1 MPLCSSH
8 PPRRRDR
15 EVLALG
21 VVLLGA
27 LAPGARGQEAAPARG
42 AVTTSR
48 PVPEGLNFAN
58 GLFRERQYA
67 LAADEYERF
76 LRGAPDPA
84 DAVEARYGLAN
95 ARLFLSQYKDAR
107 RQFEEFLKDAP
118 RHPNAPT
125 AQFRVGET
133 SYMLG
138 DLAAARAALEA
149 FTAAQPGHRHLDTA
163 WPYLGDVCFGLGDLA
178 GARRAYEQ
186 ALAAHPDGRLAD
198 RARLGL
204 GRTLAALKE
213 TDAALKTL
221 TELAEKDGPAFAD
234 KARYQ
239 LGQVQLGAGRAAEA
253 VAAFEAL
260 ERATPQ
266 SPLIP
271 EARLGRAEA
280 LARLGRR
287 DEADAL
293 LRPLIAEAPRSL
305 AAGAA
310 YALGLSQLQ
319 RGQAAEARATFD
331 DALTRLPGA
340 ANAPAL
346 LFRSAEAAQKEGR
359 LDDARARF
367 HRMVQ
372 TYPTDPWADDALLLA
387 AGLALKARDTGAA
400 RSLAASFPGRF
411 PRNPLQ
417 ADARLIEA
425 RAALD
430 GGQPKAAIDLLNT
443 LLTGDQPGP
452 ATAQA
457 GRYYLG
463 LAYRADGQTA
473 KAAEILDALAT
484 TPAAPIATDAQF
496 LVGQAHVEAGR
507 FAEAAPAMEKYL
519 ASKPDGEVADHA
531 WAYLAIARAELGQA
545 DAARQALEE
554 LTRRFPKSTALARTR
569 LRLAETA
576 LARKQLAAAAELFR
590 PVAVGD
596 DPALRPSAFSG
607 LGWAL
612 LQDKKP
618 AEAAA
623 AFDALLKGFPD
634 DPLAPE
640 AALALGRARDD
651 AGQTDEAL
659 AAYALVL
666 DRHPKSDQAAPA
678 ALARARLLAKADRPA
693 EAASAFE
700 RLLKDYPDGA
710 GQTRDA
716 LLAARGWALLE
727 AGQPAVADGVF
738 RGLLDEFPDSPF
750 AADARL
756 ILAESAF
763 QAKQYDDV
771 VLLLEPLVAIGARVE
786 ARLAQPALYRLGRTQ
801 VERKDWPTAAR
812 TFARLVAD
820 FPDGTFHREAQFWKA
835 EVSFQAD
842 DPREAEAAFAA
853 VTAEAASGSGPPE
866 AWVATARL
874 RRVQCLV
881 LLERWEEALAA
892 AEAMQADAP
901 DPAQKAEL
909 DYARGRALQGLA
921 RFDEARSSYQTVI
934 EARKG
939 GELAAKAQLMRGETF
954 FHQKDYREALREFLK
969 VDILY
974 DAPKWQALALLEAG
988 KVYEQLD
995 RWTEAAEIYEKLR
1008 STFPADP
1015 TAEEATRRL
1024 DAARRHAAGGTGD
1037 ATAEAP

>member
-1 MPLCSSH
+1 VPVYTPH
-8 PPRRRDR
+8 PSLRRCGG
-15 EVLALG
+15 VLALG
-21 VVLLGA
+21 VVVVSV
-27 LAPGARGQEAAPARG
+27 LAPGARGQTGAAPARG
-42 AVTTSR
+42 AAAPRRTVS
-48 PVPEGLNFAN
+48 EGLNFAN

-67 LAADEYERF
+67 LAAEEYERF
-76 LRGAPDPA
+76 LRGTSTPA
-84 DAVEARYGLAN
+84 EAAEARYGLAN
-95 ARLFLSQYKDAR
+95 ARLFLSQYKEAR
-107 RQFEEFLKDAP
+107 RQFEEFLKAAP
-118 RHPNAPT
+118 DHPNAPT

-133 SYMLG
+133 AYMLG

-149 FTAAQPGHRHLDTA
+149 FTAAHPGHRHLDTA

-186 ALAAHPDGRLAD
+186 ALASYPDGRLAD
-198 RARLGL
+198 RARYGL
-204 GRTLAALKE
+204 GRTLAAQKE
-213 TDAALKTL
+213 TDAALKVL
-221 TELAEKDGPAFAD
+221 TELAEKGNASFAD

-239 LGQVQLGAGRAAEA
+239 IGQAQLGAGRFAEA
-253 VAAFEAL
+253 AAAFEAL
-260 ERATPQ
+260 EGAAPK

-280 LARLGRR
+280 LARLDRR
-287 DEADAL
+287 DEAEAL

-310 YALGLSQLQ
+310 YALGVSHLE
-319 RGQAAEARATFD
+319 RGRAAEARATFD
-331 DALTRLPGA
+331 DALKRFPGA

-346 LFRSAEAAQKEGR
+346 LFRSAEAAQKEGQ
-359 LDDARARF
+359 LDEARARF
-367 HRMVQ
+367 LRMAE
-372 TYPTDPWADDALLLA
+372 TYPKDPWADDALLQA
-387 AGLALKARDTGAA
+387 ASLALKARDTATA
-400 RSLAASFPGRF
+400 RVLAASFPGRF
-411 PRNPLQ
+411 PGNPLR
-417 ADARLIEA
+417 ADARLVEA

-430 GGQPKAAIDLLNT
+430 GGQPKDAIDLLNA

-507 FAEAAPAMEKYL
+507 FAEAAGAMEKYL
-519 ASKPDGEVADHA
+519 AQKPDGEVADHA
-531 WAYLAIARAELGQA
+531 LAYLAIARAELGQA
-545 DAARQALEE
+545 DASRAALEG
-554 LTRRFPKSTALARTR
+554 LAGRFPKSPALARTR

-576 LARKQLAAAAELFR
+576 LARKQFAAAAELFA
-590 PVAVGD
+590 PATEAD
-596 DPALRPSAFSG
+596 DPTLKPRALSG
-607 LGWAL
+607 LGWSR
-612 LQDKKP
+612 LQDDKP
-618 AEAAA
+618 AEAAE
-623 AFDALLKGFPD
+623 AFDALLKAFPD

-640 AALALGRARDD
+640 AALALGRARQE

-666 DRHPKSDQAAPA
+666 DRHPKADQAAPA
-678 ALARARLLAKADRPA
+678 ALARARLLVKADRPA
-693 EAASAFE
+693 EAAAAFE
-700 RLLKDYPDGA
+700 RLLKDYPDSPVEK
-710 GQTRDA
+710 RDA
-716 LLAARGWALLE
+716 LLAETGWALLD
-727 AGQPAVADGVF
+727 AGQAAEADVIF
-738 RGLLDEFPDSPF
+738 RRLLDEHADSPH

-756 ILAESAF
+756 ILAETAF
-763 QAKQYDDV
+763 QEKHYDDV
-771 VLLLEPLVAIGARVE
+771 ARLLEPLVAAGAKVE
-786 ARLAQPALYRLGRTQ
+786 PRLAQPALYRLGRTQ
-801 VERKDWPTAAR
+801 VERQDWPAATQ
-812 TFARLVAD
+812 TFARLVGE
-820 FPDGTFHREAQFWKA
+820 FPDGTFRREARFWKA
-835 EVSFQAD
+835 EVAFQVGDAKAA
-842 DPREAEAAFAA
+842 EAEFAA
-853 VTAEAASGSGPPE
+853 VTDETGPGVPE

-874 RRVQCLV
+874 RRLQCLV

-892 AEAMQADAP
+892 SEAPKADLP
-901 DPAQKAEL
+901 GPVQKAEV

-921 RFDEARSSYQTVI
+921 RFDEARACYQEVI

-939 GELAAKAQLMRGETF
+939 GELAARAQLMRGETF

-995 RWTEAAEIYEKLR
+995 QWAEAAEIYEKLR

-1015 TAEEATRRL
+1015 TAEEAARRL
-1024 DAARRHAAGGTGD
+1024 DAARRREAGQASG
-1037 ATAEAP
+1037 ESP